1 METHRLCLVPIKFE
15 RKCKGKKITKKS
27 KRKKKVKKNKNR
39 FKVYKLILFI
49 YLVLQGIKPINCFDM
64 LLQIHFTYF
73 IYI

>member
-1 METHRLCLVPIKFE
+1 MQ
-15 RKCKGKKITKKS
+15 RKENNKEKQK
-27 KRKKKVKKNKNR
+27 KKKVKKNKNR